1 MERMVMI
8 TGAARGIGCA
18 TAAKFA
24 ADGWEVLGVDRLE
37 VADLPDGVDF
47 WRADISD
54 REAIAALFDHL
65 GQDRGSLDALVNN
78 AGVVLTKSILETNES
93 EWDRVHSTNL
103 RAVFTVSQL
112 AYPFLKAAKGAIVN
126 VGSVHALAT
135 SPDIGA
141 YAASKG
147 GVLALTRAMALEFG
161 GGGVRV
167 NAVVPGAVDTEMLRE
182 GLSRGLQNAGSRE
195 DERRALG
202 ARIPLGRI
210 GTPEEIA
217 SAILFLADG
226 QLSSYIT
233 GQSLVVDGGALAR
246 LSIE

>member
-1 MERMVMI
+1 
-8 TGAARGIGCA
+8 
-18 TAAKFA
+18 
-24 ADGWEVLGVDRLE
+24 
-37 VADLPDGVDF
+37 
-47 WRADISD
+47 
-54 REAIAALFDHL
+54 
-65 GQDRGSLDALVNN
+65 
-78 AGVVLTKSILETNES
+78 
-93 EWDRVHSTNL
+93 
-103 RAVFTVSQL
+103 VSQL

-226 QLSSYIT
+226 QLSAYIT

-246 LSIE
+246 LGTE